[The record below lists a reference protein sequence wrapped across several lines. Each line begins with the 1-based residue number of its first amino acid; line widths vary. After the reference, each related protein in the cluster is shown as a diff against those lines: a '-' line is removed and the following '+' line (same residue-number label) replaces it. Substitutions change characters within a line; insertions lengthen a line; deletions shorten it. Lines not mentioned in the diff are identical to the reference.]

1 VLPALGYSDDQLADL
16 AATINRSEADVVVI
30 GSPSDIARL
39 VTIEK
44 PVARARYEF
53 AEAGA
58 SKLARRLDAFLQA
71 HGRRQ
76 SQYSNPIT

>member
-1 VLPALGYSDDQLADL
+1 M
-16 AATINRSEADVVVI
+16 TDVVVI

-39 VTIEK
+39 VMIEK

-58 SKLARRLDAFLQA
+58 SKLARRLDAFFK
-71 HGRRQ
+71 RIQ
-76 SQYSNPIT
+76 SHSGPGGHQIT